1 MAVDNISHSPVRHI
15 ATFLTSGTFAVPE
28 GVSKVYVTVEGT
40 RGNTHGGGTP
50 GATNRSSG
58 LVEVIPNKTA
68 IITIGATT
76 SASNTTAGTT
86 SFDGAITVPGS
97 NSNTFENRYGPSY
110 GTGAAAA
117 APSATTSL
125 PTGAPAGAIT
135 RVSSFTTAAYSPGVG
150 ATGVVHIYG

>member
-15 ATFLTSGTFAVPE
+15 ASFVTSGTFSIPE
-28 GVSKVYVTVEGT
+28 GVSKIYVTVEGT
-40 RGNTHGGGTP
+40 RGGTHGGGTP
-50 GATNRSSG
+50 GSTHRASG
-58 LVEVIPNKTA
+58 YVEVIPNKTA
-68 IITIGATT
+68 IVTIGAST

-97 NSNTFENRYGPSY
+97 ASNTFENRYGASY

-117 APSATTSL
+117 ATSATTSL
-125 PTGAPAGAIT
+125 PTGAPAGAIV
-135 RVSSFTTAAYSPGVG
+135 RVSSFTTATYSPSNG

>member
-15 ATFLTSGTFAVPE
+15 ASFVTSGTFSVPE

-40 RGNTHGGGTP
+40 RGSTHGGGTP
-50 GATNRSSG
+50 GSSHRASG
-58 LVEVIPNKTA
+58 YVEVIPNKTA

-97 NSNTFENRYGPSY
+97 GSNTLDTRYGPSY

-117 APSATTSL
+117 ATSATTSL
-125 PTGAPAGAIT
+125 PTGAPGGAIV
-135 RVSSFTTAAYSPGVG
+135 RVSSFTTASYTPGVG